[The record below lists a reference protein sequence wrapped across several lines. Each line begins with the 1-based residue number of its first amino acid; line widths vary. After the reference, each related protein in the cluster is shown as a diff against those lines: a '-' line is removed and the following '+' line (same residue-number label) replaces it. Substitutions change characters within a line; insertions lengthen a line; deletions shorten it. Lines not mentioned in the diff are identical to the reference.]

1 MVNIRENT
9 IRKVTVAGA
18 VGNLILSLFKF
29 IAGVTG
35 KSAAMVADAVHSLSD
50 LVTDVVVI
58 IMVRISSKEMDKSH
72 DYGHGKFETLA
83 TVCVSLLLMVV
94 GAKLMAEGIDKIL
107 FVKRGGTLEAPGLI
121 AFYAALISIV
131 LKELLFQWTNR
142 VGKKVESQA
151 MIANAWHHRS
161 DALSSI
167 GSAFGIAGAIF
178 LGGKWTILDPMVACV
193 ISLVLIYVSV
203 KIALPAVQELTEASL
218 PDEIEN
224 HIIQIIE
231 SVPGADNAHALKTR
245 RTGPSIVID
254 VHVVVDPEMT
264 VIKAHDITTR
274 IETAIRSEYGEG
286 TQVTI
291 HIEPN
296 RDSD

>member
-1 MVNIRENT
+1 MTYNRENT
-9 IRKVTVAGA
+9 IRRVTFAGA
-18 VGNLILSLFKF
+18 VGNLILSLFKL

-35 KSAAMVADAVHSLSD
+35 KSSAMVADAVHSLSD
-50 LVTDVVVI
+50 LVSDVVVLV
-58 IMVRISSKEMDKSH
+58 MVRISSKEMDKSH

-83 TVCVSLLLMVV
+83 TVCVSLLLMIV
-94 GAKLMAEGIDKIL
+94 GARLMAEGVEKIM
-107 FVKRGGTLEAPGLI
+107 FVKNGGTLEAPGFI
-121 AFYAALISIV
+121 AFYAALISILV
-131 LKELLFQWTNR
+131 KEFLFQWTNR
-142 VGKKVESQA
+142 VGKKVDSQA

-161 DALSSI
+161 DALSSV
-167 GSAFGIAGAIF
+167 GSALGIAGAIF
-178 LGGKWTILDPMVACV
+178 LGGKWTILDPLVACV
-193 ISLVLIYVSV
+193 ISVVLIYVSV

-231 SVPGADNAHALKTR
+231 SVPGAENAHALKTR
-245 RTGPSIVID
+245 RTGPNIVID

-264 VIKAHDITTR
+264 VLKAHDITTR
-274 IETAIRSEYGEG
+274 IESALRTEYGDG

-296 RDSD
+296 RDSE